1 MPNRGSAA
9 DNDYGLARPTP
20 GLAVTRAASPDVRV
34 NTNSPLFPRTLV
46 IDHPHVEPHDDC
58 ARVIGRRT
66 IYRGTEHLYLMGATV
81 VVVAVLKA
89 QPRGDRI
96 HLGTEA
102 DQDGDIDFTCGNH
115 TTLHNLSAQVVAAAA
130 PRIGQPYVAD
140 LYGQANGV
148 GILGVSLGTLLA
160 PLPPYGNLQVDPGS
174 LFLWPAVS
182 ALDGNGHGTLT
193 IPVPAASGLV
203 GLRLFLQG
211 LVTARPYGAL
221 RFTNGL
227 GERIGL

>member
-1 MPNRGSAA
+1 
-9 DNDYGLARPTP
+9 
-20 GLAVTRAASPDVRV
+20 VRV

-81 VVVAVLKA
+81 V
-89 QPRGDRI
+89 
-96 HLGTEA
+96 
-102 DQDGDIDFTCGNH
+102 
-115 TTLHNLSAQVVAAAA
+115 VVAAAA

-211 LVTARPYGAL
+211 LVTARPFGAL